1 MRPERRNIETDTFS
15 IIKQREFLKEI
26 SYKGNFK
33 EKHYQ
38 FTKNNCSKN
47 NRKGAAKGVPFSV
60 DRSQQ

>member
-33 EKHYQ
+33 EKHY
-38 FTKNNCSKN
+38 
-47 NRKGAAKGVPFSV
+47 
-60 DRSQQ
+60 